1 MRKKMHFRV
10 PHWNM
15 TNRDFNRRLSILA
28 IVPIFI
34 MSGLI
39 GIMLKQ
45 HPRAA
50 ASVPGQTY
58 NICDQT
64 SQYLTSPYTY
74 TGLASGSQ
82 NYTVAQYQ
90 ALLSGGA
97 SLPPLPAY
105 IASEGSSAPAA
116 VIFAPGATVSNP
128 AYDYSM
134 SPEIFFFEG
143 GAYGFLGLQSV
154 TGDEFIGGSAAGFP
168 EPQFNNQNSAGGIAS
183 SNDSFS
189 YSGGS
194 STLAATANVG
204 ATTVTTSSPISN
216 YATKITFADGSS
228 YGIAGGTSTSIQLN
242 SALTSSEAA
251 GSQEW
256 TNSTPPIATVNSAAA
271 QGATSVSISSSTIPV
286 LKTGHIVLG
295 TQDYEVNGITGT
307 QSSGYTLTITRG
319 LDMAVAANTPVYYG
333 TATVGAGAVTVSYL
347 DISHDLHVTTG
358 TITPGEGWEI
368 SHNYIHDS
376 YRNPGEGVALYGGD
390 QDTVEYNCFSK
401 MGNYAAGGNGDN
413 AVFQY
418 NEVNQTPYE
427 ADPGCGCSGVG
438 KWWGSL
444 NADIVDNYFTQ
455 NGIGDGQPVI
465 WLDNGNSGTNISG
478 NFFLKNQG
486 TDVESETGFNV
497 SVTNNLFENDNW
509 GTGSGCGNSNCVGAV
524 NLNSTGGFNV
534 PNSRYNNQVIVS
546 GNQFINDWGGV
557 TIWQSTLRSC
567 ESSGEG
573 WPIDSAYCSGGYPN
587 TQRAES
593 NGQYYF
599 SHVRDTAH
607 GDVFSTDQSA
617 AAGSTTLLVN
627 DGVAINDQI
636 GAGDPAQ
643 TTTSSTTN
651 VTALSGSGVITVTST
666 SGFPSSGQL
675 RVDTST
681 SNGGGGYTGAILA
694 YTGTTGTTFTGVSL
708 VRGSG
713 TLSGAVQQVQP
724 YKVTASTCYANDC
737 KLTIS
742 PALTG
747 SITAGTQMSAAGTC
761 ALYNTSVATPTNPLA
776 PDGTSYFDGCQWGTK
791 NISVTG
797 NSFDIDP
804 TYINSQ
810 TALDGN
816 ATSCTVANEC
826 GTNFMMY
833 QSGNGNQPLNNSI
846 IGDSMYS
853 NSSFSTCPAW
863 DSGCT
868 TDPLNNLN
876 ALPNPPDAPANNNEP
891 PNNNLWSNN
900 SYYGPWTFNAFNYGP
915 CNALPTDPVT
925 NKSVPTSPDPCQNL
939 SFSTWQSDWQQ
950 DTTSTFTSTPNPNP
964 SLPNAKI
971 GDFNGDGFVNIA
983 DLSVLLSAW
992 GTNNATVLTNLNQTG
1007 TVNITCLSIF
1017 LSHWGT

>member
-1 MRKKMHFRV
+1 MLRKLK
-10 PHWNM
+10 PHLDNK
-15 TNRDFNRRLSILA
+15 TGDFTRRLSIL
-28 IVPIFI
+28 ILVPVFI
-34 MSGLI
+34 ISGII
-39 GIMLKQ
+39 GITLKQ

-50 ASVPGQTY
+50 ASVPGESY

-64 SQYLTSPYTY
+64 AQYLTSPYTY

-82 NYTVAQYQ
+82 SYTVAQYQ
-90 ALLSGGA
+90 ALLTDGA
-97 SLPPLPAY
+97 SLPPLPSY
-105 IASEGSSAPAA
+105 ISAEGSNATAA
-116 VIFAPGATVSNP
+116 VIFAPGASVSNP
-128 AYDYSM
+128 AYDYPL
-134 SPEIFFFEG
+134 SPIIYFYEG
-143 GAYGFLGLQSV
+143 GSYGFLGEQSV
-154 TGDEFIGGSAAGFP
+154 TGDEFIGGSASGFP
-168 EPQFNNQNSAGGIAS
+168 EPQFNDNNAAGGINS
-183 SNDSFS
+183 GNDTYSFS
-189 YSGGS
+189 GGT

-204 ATTVTTSSPISN
+204 ATTVTTTSPISN
-216 YATKITFADGSS
+216 YASKITFADGKT
-228 YGIAGGTSTSIQLN
+228 YGIAGGTSTSIQLD
-242 SALTSSEAA
+242 SALTSSETA
-251 GSQEW
+251 GSSEW
-256 TNSTPPIATVNSAAA
+256 TNSNPPIATVSSAAS
-271 QGATSVSISSSTIPV
+271 QGAATVSISNSTIPL
-286 LKTGHIVLG
+286 LKTGHVVLG
-295 TQDYEVNGITGT
+295 TQDYEVNDISGT
-307 QSSGYTLTITRG
+307 QSGGYTISITRG
-319 LDMAVAANTPVYYG
+319 LDKAVAANTPVYYG
-333 TATVGAGAVTVSYL
+333 DSFPGAGAVTVSYL
-347 DISHDLHVTTG
+347 DISHDLHGTTG
-358 TITPGEGWEI
+358 TLTPGQGWEI

-401 MGNYAAGGNGDN
+401 MGNYAAGGNGVN
-413 AVFQY
+413 AVFRY

-478 NFFLKNQG
+478 NYFYKNQG

-497 SVTNNLFENDNW
+497 SITNNLFENDNW
-509 GTGSGCGNSNCVGAV
+509 ASGTGCGNSNCVGAV
-524 NLNSTGGFNV
+524 NLNSSGGFNV
-534 PNSRYNNQVIVS
+534 ANSRYNNQIIVS

-567 ESSGEG
+567 VSSGEG

-587 TQRAES
+587 AQTAAA

-599 SHVRDTAH
+599 SHVRDSAH
-607 GDVFSTDQSA
+607 GDVFNTDQSA
-617 AAGSTTLLVN
+617 VSGSTSLLVGG
-627 DGVAINDQI
+627 GVAIDDQI
-636 GAGDPAQ
+636 GVGDPAQ

-651 VTALSGSGVITVTST
+651 VSSLTGSQSINAAST
-666 SGFPSSGQL
+666 SGFPASGQL
-675 RVDTST
+675 RVDTSA
-681 SNGGGGYTGAILA
+681 SGGGGGYTGAILS
-694 YTGTTGTTFTGVSL
+694 YTGTTATTFTGVSL

-713 TLSGAVQQVQP
+713 TLTGAVQQVQP
-724 YKVTASTCYANDC
+724 YKVTAETCFANDC

-742 PALTG
+742 PALTS
-747 SITAGTQMSAAGTC
+747 SIAAGTSMSAAGTC
-761 ALYNTSVATPTNPLA
+761 ALYNISTATPTSPLA
-776 PDGTSYFDGCQWGTK
+776 PNGTSYFDGCQWGTK

-804 TYINSQ
+804 TYIDSQ

-816 ATSCTVANEC
+816 TANCTVGNEC

-833 QSGNGNQPLNNSI
+833 QSGNGEQPLNNSI

-853 NSSFSTCPAW
+853 NSSFTACPAW

-868 TDPLNNLN
+868 SDPLNNLN
-876 ALPNPPDAPANNNEP
+876 ALSNPPDAPANNNEP

-900 SYYGPWTFNAFNYGP
+900 AYYGPWTFNAFNYGP
-915 CNALPTDPVT
+915 CDALPSDPVT
-925 NKSVPTSPDPCQNL
+925 HKSMPTSPDPCNNL

-950 DTTSTFTSTPNPNP
+950 DTSSTFTSTPNSNP
-964 SLPNAKI
+964 PPPNAKM
-971 GDFNGDGFVNIA
+971 GDFNDDGFVNIT

-992 GTNNATVLTNLNQTG
+992 GTNNATILTNLNQTG